1 MRASNRSSVELG
13 MVGQR
18 RGVLIVEWYAGWCG
32 RVGRRRTEC
41 CLRASGVQTASLA
54 GMMLWSSRSI
64 NDRQIGGGV
73 LAGACVGVGDISGR
87 GDGVRGRAGWVVVG
101 CGVVAVVVGSV
112 ISVGRLSG
120 SELSIVE
127 LTGVALVGVAFV
139 MLEGVGGGGMGLKG
153 VGGEEGV
160 GGGVVVVVGS
170 GGCRSE
176 KSLAEFCLLARAL
189 RVRSTGFRRGA
200 EVEVGGVFFGC
211 AVGKVGWCGVR
222 KGLGVDDI
230 GNFSSK

>member
-1 MRASNRSSVELG
+1 M
-13 MVGQR
+13 
-18 RGVLIVEWYAGWCG
+18 
-32 RVGRRRTEC
+32 
-41 CLRASGVQTASLA
+41 ASLA
-54 GMMLWSSRSI
+54 GMMLWSSCSI
-64 NDRQIGGGV
+64 NDRQIGGGR
-73 LAGACVGVGDISGR
+73 LAGACVGVGEISGR
-87 GDGVRGRAGWVVVG
+87 GDGVRGQAGWVVVG
-101 CGVVAVVVGSV
+101 CGVIAVVVGSV
-112 ISVGRLSG
+112 ISMGRLSG

-127 LTGVALVGVAFV
+127 LMGIALVGVAFV
-139 MLEGVGGGGMGLKG
+139 MLEGVGGSGMGLKG

-160 GGGVVVVVGS
+160 GGGVVVGS

-200 EVEVGGVFFGC
+200 EVEVRGVVFGC

-230 GNFSSK
+230 GHFSSEWRSAWMSSWKVANARVSASSR